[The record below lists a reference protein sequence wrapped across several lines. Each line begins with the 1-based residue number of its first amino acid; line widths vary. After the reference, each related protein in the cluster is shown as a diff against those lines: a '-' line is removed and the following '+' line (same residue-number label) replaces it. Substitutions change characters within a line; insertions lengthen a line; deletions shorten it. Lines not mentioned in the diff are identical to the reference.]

1 MKTKNYYFLLLA
13 LFLVPFGI
21 QAQIEVP
28 PAVQPEMENESTA
41 LASKILLFNVTYGI
55 QFPGGDMAD
64 RFGTSFDLGGGFEY
78 MSPSNWIGG
87 LEAQYLFGS
96 EVKENVLATLVG
108 ANEIIYSDIGL
119 TADIILKERGFHTAA
134 YVGKLIPF
142 NKEKNPRSGIR
153 ITIGAGLLQHKIR
166 VQDDPQAF
174 VGQIQGEYKKGY
186 DRMTNGLAISQFIGY
201 QYMAK
206 DQLVNFFAGFDFV
219 QAFTQSRR
227 SFNFDTMMQDTEKRF
242 DLLSGFRVGWTLPFY
257 LGEPTE
263 EFFY

>member
-1 MKTKNYYFLLLA
+1 MKTKNYSFVLLVFFLNPL
-13 LFLVPFGI
+13 I
-21 QAQIEVP
+21 ISAQIEVP
-28 PAVQPEMENESTA
+28 PAVQPQMEEESAA
-41 LASKILLFNVTYGI
+41 LASRILLFNATYGI
-55 QFPGGDMAD
+55 QFPGGDMAE

-78 MSPSNWIGG
+78 MSPSGWIGG
-87 LEAQYLFGS
+87 LEIQYLFGS
-96 EVKENVLATLVG
+96 EVKENVLAPLVG
-108 ANEIIYSDIGL
+108 SNGILYSDIGL

-134 YVGKLIPF
+134 YIGKLIPF
-142 NKEKNPRSGIR
+142 NREKNPRSGIR

-186 DRMTNGLAISQFIGY
+186 DRLTNGLSFSQFVGY

-206 DQLVNFFAGFDFV
+206 DQLVNFFVGFDFI

-227 SFNFDTMMQDTEKRF
+227 SFNFDTMMQDTEKRL

-257 LGEPTE
+257 LGEPIE